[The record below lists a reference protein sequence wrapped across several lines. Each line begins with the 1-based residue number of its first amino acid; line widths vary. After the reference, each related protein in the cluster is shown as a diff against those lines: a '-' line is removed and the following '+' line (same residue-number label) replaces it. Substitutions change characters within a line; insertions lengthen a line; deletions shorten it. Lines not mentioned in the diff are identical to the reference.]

1 MGDVAVLDPD
11 SDIISEDIIL
21 DLTEEAPE
29 ESEEAA
35 DDAPDA
41 RDEARDDAPE
51 APGPIAEVT
60 LDSRRALESRSKLS
74 KTHISRF
81 RRTQMQ

>member
-1 MGDVAVLDPD
+1 MGDVTVLDPD

-60 LDSRRALESRSKLS
+60 PDAIAEVMLS
-74 KTHISRF
+74 IGP
-81 RRTQMQ
+81 